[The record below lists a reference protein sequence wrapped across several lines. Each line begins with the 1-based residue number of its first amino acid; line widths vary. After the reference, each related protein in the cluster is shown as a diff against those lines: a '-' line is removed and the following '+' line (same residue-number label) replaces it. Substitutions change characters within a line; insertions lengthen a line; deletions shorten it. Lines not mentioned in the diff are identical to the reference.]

1 MTDFI
6 SDDLWRDYSE
16 TRVLFSTR
24 NAHYRLTA
32 DNNGDNSWPWESDI
46 KEIFIIS
53 AIHPRSHQSTPA
65 EIVELEKKMKERLNA
80 LQYEYIRCIGKPAH
94 DDWPEEES
102 FMIFSATEKDIVSL
116 CREFDQN
123 AYFHWTKEFW
133 AIKGVF
139 TSQTTCTNWTLEEIT
154 Q

>member
-1 MTDFI
+1 MTDFLPEE
-6 SDDLWRDYSE
+6 LWRDYSE
-16 TRVLFSTR
+16 TRLLFTAS
-24 NAHYRLTA
+24 NKQYCLTA
-32 DNNGDNSWPWESDI
+32 NKSGDNNWPWESDI

-53 AIHPRSHQSTPA
+53 AIHPRSNQSTDE
-65 EIVELEKKMKERLNA
+65 EIVELEEKMNVRLNT
-80 LQYEYIRCIGKPAH
+80 LDLTYIRCTGKPAH

-139 TSQTTCTNWTLEEIT
+139 TSQTTFTNWTLEEIT

>member
-1 MTDFI
+1 MTDFLPE
-6 SDDLWRDYSE
+6 DLWRDYSE
-16 TRVLFSTR
+16 TRLLFTAS
-24 NAHYRLTA
+24 NKQYCLTA
-32 DNNGDNSWPWESDI
+32 NKSGDNNWPWEIDI
-46 KEIFIIS
+46 QEIFIIS
-53 AIHPRSHQSTPA
+53 AIHPRSNQSTDE
-65 EIVELEKKMKERLNA
+65 EIVELEEKMKERLNT
-80 LQYEYIRCIGKPAH
+80 LDLTYIRCTGKPAH

-102 FMIFSATEKDIVSL
+102 FMISSATEKDIVSL